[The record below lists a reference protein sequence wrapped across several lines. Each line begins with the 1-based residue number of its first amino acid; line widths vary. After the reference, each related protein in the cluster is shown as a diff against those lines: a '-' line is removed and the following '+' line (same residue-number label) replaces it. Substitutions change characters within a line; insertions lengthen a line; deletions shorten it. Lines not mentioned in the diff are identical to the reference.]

1 MADFYDSAGIVETS
15 VWLFE
20 SHARLENARKH
31 EEVSHRRAMIRL
43 VVSNLSK
50 PVP

>member
-1 MADFYDSAGIVETS
+1 MSDFYDSAGLIETS

-20 SHARLENARKH
+20 SHARREIARKQ
-31 EEVSHRRAMIRL
+31 EEVSRRRAMIRL
-43 VVSNLSK
+43 VVSNPVE